1 MQDNKQIFTSSI
13 YVCKFMSWCTVVQKK
28 LTMLIF
34 QNICAPP
41 KDYMMPLCKVGNS
54 NKLTSVF

>member
-41 KDYMMPLCKVGNS
+41 KDHMMP
-54 NKLTSVF
+54 